1 MSSVIKT
8 KTPNQKL
15 LSARPRRQ
23 LPKRSFPITVYH
35 ILTKNSRWK
44 NHIYSIT
51 NKKGDG
57 SINNDVTR
65 PVGNAP
71 NPSLDNSIPNSA
83 EKVNSEGK
91 NHIYAIT
98 NETVHGI

>member
-1 MSSVIKT
+1 MTAKYGSEEFDLWINVGVSK
-8 KTPNQKL
+8 
-15 LSARPRRQ
+15 
-23 LPKRSFPITVYH
+23 YDE
-35 ILTKNSRWK
+35 K

-57 SINNDVTR
+57 PINNDVTR

-83 EKVNSEGK
+83 KKVNSEGE
-91 NHIYAIT
+91 N
-98 NETVHGI
+98 NENTEADNEQHQDAHRRDKPQRRKAASMP